1 MRLFVAVEMNQS
13 VEDAAREVI
22 DDLRARVA
30 RLTPRARITWSAPDR
45 IHITVR
51 FIGDADEARAH
62 AIRSALGPTIDAP
75 VFDVMV
81 EGVGAFPPKGPP
93 RVFWA
98 GLTDGRDGLLEVE
111 RAVSQRLETLVPV
124 EDRPYA
130 PHLTLARV
138 KEPAGLSRATLFEG
152 LTTRPFG
159 RVHVD
164 AITLFE
170 SRLSPKGAT
179 HVPLQRSALRR
190 RMQGP

>member
-1 MRLFVAVEMNQS
+1 MRLFVAVEMNEA
-13 VEDAAREVI
+13 VADTARDTIDA
-22 DDLRARVA
+22 LRARVT
-30 RLTPRARITWSAPDR
+30 RLAPRARVTWSAPDR

-51 FIGDADEARAH
+51 FIGEADEARAQ

-75 VFDVMV
+75 VFDLTV

-111 RAVSQRLETLVPV
+111 RAVSQRLETLVPA

-138 KEPAGLSRATLFEG
+138 K
-152 LTTRPFG
+152 
-159 RVHVD
+159 
-164 AITLFE
+164 
-170 SRLSPKGAT
+170 
-179 HVPLQRSALRR
+179 
-190 RMQGP
+190 

>member
-1 MRLFVAVEMNQS
+1 MRLFIAVEMNRA

-22 DDLRARVA
+22 DELRARVT
-30 RLTPRARITWSAPDR
+30 RLAPRTRLIWSAPER

-51 FIGDADEARAH
+51 FIGDADEPRAQ

-75 VFDVMV
+75 VFDLAV

-111 RAVSQRLETLVPV
+111 RAVSQRLETLVPA

-138 KEPAGLSRATLFEG
+138 KEPAGLSRVTLFED
-152 LTTRPFG
+152 LTTRRFG

-190 RMQGP
+190 RTTA

>member
-1 MRLFVAVEMNQS
+1 MRLFIAVEMDRA

-22 DDLRARVA
+22 DELRNRVA
-30 RLTPRARITWSAPDR
+30 RLAPRARITWSAPER
-45 IHITVR
+45 LHVTVR
-51 FIGDADEARAH
+51 FIGDADESKTH

-75 VFDVMV
+75 RFDLLV

-111 RAVSQRLETLVPV
+111 RAVSQRLETLVPA
-124 EDRPYA
+124 EDRPFA

-138 KEPAGLSRATLFEG
+138 KEPAGLSRATLFES
-152 LTTRPFG
+152 LTTRQFG
-159 RVHVD
+159 TVHVD

-170 SRLSPKGAT
+170 SRLSSQGAT
-179 HVPLQRSALRR
+179 HVPLQRSVLRR
-190 RMQGP
+190 ARHG

>member
-1 MRLFVAVEMNQS
+1 MRLFVAVEMNES
-13 VEDAAREVI
+13 IAEAMRDTITE
-22 DDLRARVA
+22 LRARVTSLA
-30 RLTPRARITWSAPDR
+30 PRARVTWSAPDR

-51 FIGDADEARAH
+51 FIGEADDARTQ
-62 AIRSALGPTIDAP
+62 AIRSALGPSIEAP
-75 VFDVMV
+75 VFDLTV
-81 EGVGAFPPKGPP
+81 EGIGAFPPKGPP

-98 GLTDGRDGLLEVE
+98 GLTDGRNGLLEVE
-111 RAVSQRLETLVPV
+111 RVVSQRLKALVPA

-138 KEPAGLSRATLFEG
+138 KEPAGLSRAALFEG
-152 LTTRPFG
+152 LTSHRFG
-159 RVHVD
+159 RLHVD

-190 RMQGP
+190 RT

>member
-1 MRLFVAVEMNQS
+1 MRLFIAVEMNAS
-13 VEDAAREVI
+13 VEAAARDVI
-22 DDLRARVA
+22 EDLRARVA
-30 RLTPRARITWSAPDR
+30 RLAPRARITWSAPER
-45 IHITVR
+45 LHITVR
-51 FIGDADEARAH
+51 FIGDADATRTQ

-75 VFDVMV
+75 VFDLGV

-111 RAVSQRLETLVPV
+111 RAVSQRLETLVPA

-138 KEPAGLSRATLFEG
+138 KDPAGLSRVALFEG
-152 LTTRPFG
+152 LNTRQFG

-170 SRLSPKGAT
+170 SRMSPKGAT

-190 RMQGP
+190 RT

>member
-1 MRLFVAVEMNQS
+1 MRLFVAVEMNAP
-13 VEDAAREVI
+13 VEEAAREII

-30 RLTPRARITWSAPDR
+30 RLAPHARITWSAPER

-51 FIGDADEARAH
+51 FIGDADDSRAQ

-75 VFDVMV
+75 VFDLTV

-111 RAVSQRLETLVPV
+111 HAVSQRLETLVPA

-138 KEPAGLSRATLFEG
+138 KEPAGLSRAALFEG
-152 LTTRPFG
+152 LTTRRFG

-190 RMQGP
+190 RT